1 MKKLSII
8 LIVLFTAVGASAQI
22 LPDSTVQIC
31 SNWAV
36 GEQYDYYVDKSVKK
50 VNSQGDTT
58 TNELTS
64 MIMRFEVT
72 GKSESAYQMQLTY
85 LDEKSTN
92 QQTELIYQ
100 ISRESGVNMPIRFTT
115 SQHGTLMSIDNL
127 EEIAAEYEKLLDP
140 IIEISTANL
149 TEAEKKTLDTSELR
163 EVLRAMLCN
172 PQTIQTGI
180 LDDIGRLYFFHG
192 ARLEMD
198 ETYKM
203 EEPLSFVFPG
213 VDNITANTN
222 IWVDGEFTDEYSA
235 VCRTYTCAELGD
247 EFLVDAVEG
256 AMDMVTDA
264 MAVPDSLKTQLK
276 EEINSRTDKQSIG
289 YQFILEQYTTEEVHL
304 ATGWPL
310 NLYINKYIK
319 AGTSA
324 EETEETIERR
334 SMEIILPDGN
344 E

>member
-1 MKKLSII
+1 
-8 LIVLFTAVGASAQI
+8 
-22 LPDSTVQIC
+22 
-31 SNWAV
+31 
-36 GEQYDYYVDKSVKK
+36 
-50 VNSQGDTT
+50 
-58 TNELTS
+58 
-64 MIMRFEVT
+64 
-72 GKSESAYQMQLTY
+72 
-85 LDEKSTN
+85 
-92 QQTELIYQ
+92 
-100 ISRESGVNMPIRFTT
+100 
-115 SQHGTLMSIDNL
+115 
-127 EEIAAEYEKLLDP
+127 
-140 IIEISTANL
+140 
-149 TEAEKKTLDTSELR
+149 
-163 EVLRAMLCN
+163 
-172 PQTIQTGI
+172 
-180 LDDIGRLYFFHG
+180 
-192 ARLEMD
+192 
-198 ETYKM
+198 M